1 LSVSSPRIQFT
12 NHKGKQILVVDFS
25 HCTATEVAE
34 VARAVPEVVT
44 AQPRASVLILS
55 DYTGASLDQ
64 EALRVLK
71 ESAVFDK
78 PYVKKS
84 AWIGT
89 ENFPQVFADDMKTFS
104 RREFPAF
111 KTRQDALEWL
121 AAE

>member
-1 LSVSSPRIQFT
+1 LAVSSPRIQFT

-25 HCTATEVAE
+25 RCTATEVAE

-44 AQPRASVLILS
+44 AKPRASVLILS

-84 AWIGT
+84 AWIGA
-89 ENFPQVFADDMKTFS
+89 ENFPQVFADDMKSFS

-121 AAE
+121 AAD

>member
-1 LSVSSPRIQFT
+1 LGVSSPSIQFT
-12 NHKGKQILVVDFS
+12 THKGKRILLVDFS
-25 HCTATEVAE
+25 HCSSTKVAE

-64 EALRVLK
+64 EALRALK

-78 PYVKKS
+78 PFVKKS
-84 AWIGT
+84 AWIGA
-89 ENFPQVFADDMKTFS
+89 ENFPQVFADDMKSFS

-111 KTRQDALEWL
+111 KTRQEALEWL

>member
-1 LSVSSPRIQFT
+1 MSVSSPRIQFT

>member
-1 LSVSSPRIQFT
+1 MSSPRIQFT

-111 KTRQDALEWL
+111 RTRQDALEWL

>member
-1 LSVSSPRIQFT
+1 MSSPRIQFT
-12 NHKGKQILVVDFS
+12 NYKGKQILAVDFS
-25 HCTATEVAE
+25 CCTATEVAE

-89 ENFPQVFADDMKTFS
+89 ESFPEVFRQNMKTFS
-104 RREFPAF
+104 RREFPVF
-111 KTRQDALEWL
+111 NSRDEALEWL

>member
-1 LSVSSPRIQFT
+1 MSSPRIQFI
-12 NHKGKQILVVDFS
+12 NHKGKQVLVVDFS
-25 HCTATEVAE
+25 RCTATEVAE

-44 AQPRASVLILS
+44 AQPRASVRILS
-55 DYTGASLDQ
+55 DYTGASLDH

-84 AWIGT
+84 AWIGA
-89 ENFPQVFADDMKTFS
+89 ENVPQVFADDMKSFS
-104 RREFPAF
+104 RREFPTF

-121 AAE
+121 VAD